1 MRRVTLLLLF
11 GSLGLAGWLLSA
23 APSASSR
30 APAPPGK
37 PNTLRL
43 PRIRPGEEL
52 ASKLS
57 KDVDWAGIDDPKT
70 TLIEALDQFAKV
82 HQVTFD
88 INEKAFKDDKVDAIV
103 KVEIA
108 NPNPLPG
115 VKSSLGMVL
124 KRILARVPA
133 KSGATWMIRRDHIEI
148 TTGAAVRAEVMGK
161 DYIGPMLPLVCMTAD
176 RKPLDEVVAYLADQ
190 GERNVAID
198 PRVGEKA
205 QAPITAYLVNKP
217 LDSALFLV
225 ADMAGLSFVRI
236 DNTYYITTTD
246 RAASMKADWKAHRPS
261 EAAPATV
268 KSEAAGKK

>member
-11 GSLGLAGWLLSA
+11 GSLGLVGWLLSA
-23 APSASSR
+23 APPASSR

-52 ASKLS
+52 AAKLS

-70 TLIEALDQFAKV
+70 TLIEALDQLAKV
-82 HQVTFD
+82 HRLTFD
-88 INEKAFKDDKVDAIV
+88 INEKAFKEDKVDDVA

-108 NPNPLPG
+108 NPNSLPG

-133 KSGATWMIRRDHIEI
+133 KSGATWMIRRDVIEI
-148 TTGAAVRAEVMGK
+148 TTGAAMRAEIMGN
-161 DYIGPMLPLVCMTAD
+161 DYTGPILPLVCMTAD
-176 RKPLDEVVAYLADQ
+176 KKPLDEVVAYLADQ

-205 QAPITAYLVNKP
+205 QAPITAYLVNEP

-236 DNTYYITTTD
+236 DNTFYITTTD
-246 RAASMKADWKAHRPS
+246 RAVSMKADWKGHRPA
-261 EAAPATV
+261 EAPRATG
-268 KSEAAGKK
+268 KTEAAGK